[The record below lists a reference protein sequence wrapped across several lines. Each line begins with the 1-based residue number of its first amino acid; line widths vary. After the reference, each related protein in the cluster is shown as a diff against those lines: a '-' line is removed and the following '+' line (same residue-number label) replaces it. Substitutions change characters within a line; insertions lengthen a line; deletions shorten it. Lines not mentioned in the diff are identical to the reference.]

1 MKTTKGLKRAVE
13 VTIGASMMLMIGIL
27 PAFAAGATVQDTE
40 AVWGKPVSVQKLDNG
55 MEKRFYK
62 YNDGAITGFRY
73 FVYRDGGVIGEGVD
87 SAAPTTAKAEK
98 PGLPVSELSRSYF
111 QNHPWT
117 VQDLEQI
124 WGKPVAVR
132 TLENGAEERVYS
144 RNNAGDIGMRCY
156 RVKDG
161 KVVANSVVK
170 VTGVQESKGELKG
183 IPMDHVKDAGTET
196 VAQIESIWGK
206 PVGVKK
212 LANGMEERYYK
223 TTETVANRM
232 FLFKEGKAVAT
243 TVVNYF

>member
-1 MKTTKGLKRAVE
+1 MKTTKGLKKTAAVA
-13 VTIGASMMLMIGIL
+13 IGASMMLMVGIA

-40 AVWGKPVSVQKLDNG
+40 AVWGKPVGVQNLDNG

-73 FVYRDGGVIGEGVD
+73 FVYKDGSVVGDGID
-87 SAAPTTAKAEK
+87 SAAPAKAKTEK
-98 PGLPVSELSRSYF
+98 PGLPVSELSRSYY
-111 QNHPWT
+111 QNHTWT
-117 VQDLEQI
+117 VQEVEEI

-132 TLENGAEERVYS
+132 TLENGSEERFYS

-156 RVKDG
+156 RMKDG

-170 VTGVQESKGELKG
+170 MTGIQESKGELKG
-183 IPMDHVKDAGTET
+183 IAMSRVKDAGTET
-196 VAQIESIWGK
+196 VAEIESVWGK

-223 TTETVANRM
+223 TTENVANRM
-232 FLFKEGKAVAT
+232 FLFKDGKAVAT
-243 TVVNYF
+243 TVANYF